1 MNALS
6 VSHIRLHTSRV
17 PDLNKSPHFREVHMQ
32 NVFGLIQNIV
42 NASRVSISRKT
53 VACHIVDS
61 VFTLGINT
69 RAGVRDLL
77 VSPKTTDDM
86 WNNEQNLFR
95 ALDRSESNLA
105 NHAVVV
111 SLLPAVIHA
120 FPQIAEQ
127 HLNDFLNPLGVVC
140 HLMDPEAK
148 ARHDLKVL
156 VGKSCKE
163 HGESANAALTHLLA
177 GDDESRLVAIKE
189 AHEALAACQSVLSA
203 LEAITPKK

>member
-1 MNALS
+1 
-6 VSHIRLHTSRV
+6 
-17 PDLNKSPHFREVHMQ
+17 MQ
-32 NVFGLIQNIV
+32 NVFRLIQNIV
-42 NASRVSISRKT
+42 SHARESIPRKT
-53 VACHIVDS
+53 AACHIVEAVYS
-61 VFTLGINT
+61 LGVDQHHTI
-69 RAGVRDLL
+69 RSML
-77 VSPKTTDDM
+77 VEPKNSEDV

-95 ALDRSESNLA
+95 ALERSESNLA
-105 NHAVVV
+105 NQAVVV

>member
-1 MNALS
+1 MGS
-6 VSHIRLHTSRV
+6 VF
-17 PDLNKSPHFREVHMQ
+17 DLVI
-32 NVFGLIQNIV
+32 NVIQSARATN
-42 NASRVSISRKT
+42 SRKA
-53 VACHIVDS
+53 VASHLVDS
-61 VFTLGINT
+61 VFTCGLDA
-69 RAGVRDLL
+69 RRGVRDLL